1 MWIEAAGLGIA
12 GVREQG
18 SRAPAATRPI
28 VGIRRRE
35 EKRTILVTM
44 SGKTDQVRDPPL
56 APRLRLSLRQLEVFV
71 ATARAGSTRAAA
83 DRVARS
89 QSAAS
94 AALAELESALGAQ
107 LFDRLGRRLR
117 LNDNGRALLPKA
129 AALLDR
135 AVELEHLLSP
145 ARPAPLHLAAS
156 LTIGEYLL
164 PGLLARWKL
173 LCPAQPV
180 QLMIGNTRE
189 VIEAVAGFDA
199 DVGFIEG
206 TQTHPRLILR
216 PWLTDELVVFAGAGH
231 PLVGRPL
238 SLRELRA
245 ATWALREHGSGT
257 REAAELWLQERVGAL
272 DVAFEL
278 SSPEAI
284 KRLVAAGAAFGCLP
298 REVVAQELA
307 QGTLAELQTSLP
319 RAIRRLSMVLHRDKH
334 IGRDTAEF
342 IRHCNELRAAPRGE
356 APLPPRRRGTAARGG
371 SPDT

>member
-1 MWIEAAGLGIA
+1 
-12 GVREQG
+12 
-18 SRAPAATRPI
+18 
-28 VGIRRRE
+28 
-35 EKRTILVTM
+35 M
-44 SGKTDQVRDPPL
+44 SGKTDHARDSQAVLPPTQPL

-94 AALAELESALGAQ
+94 AALAELEGALGAQ
-107 LFDRLGRRLR
+107 LFDRVGRRLR
-117 LNDNGRALLPKA
+117 LNENGRTLLPKA

-135 AVELEHLLSP
+135 AIELERLLSP

-164 PGLLARWKL
+164 PDLLARWNL
-173 LCPAQPV
+173 ANPAQPV
-180 QLMIGNTRE
+180 RLMIGNTRE
-189 VIEAVAGFDA
+189 VVEAVARFDA

-206 TQTHPRLILR
+206 TQTHPRLIAR
-216 PWLTDELVVFAGAGH
+216 PWLTDELVVFAAAGH
-231 PLVGRPL
+231 PLVGRPA

-245 ATWALREHGSGT
+245 ATWALREPGSGT
-257 REAAELWLQERVGAL
+257 REAAERWLLERVGAL
-272 DVAFEL
+272 NVEFEL

-284 KRLVAAGAAFGCLP
+284 KRLVAAGAALGCLA

-307 QGTLAELQTSLP
+307 QGTLAELRTSLP
-319 RAIRRLSMVLHRDKH
+319 RATRRLSMVLHRDKH

-342 IRHCNELRAAPRGE
+342 IQHCNQLHGAPRDE
-356 APLPPRRRGTAARGG
+356 MLLAARRRKRPG
-371 SPDT
+371 